1 MQPEVAD
8 APDAAGAPMDEEEIT
23 GVSCATDLSSADI
36 DTLLEENRR
45 LQMENQAFKEETKTV
60 YGNVDLKNDS
70 EVEFFTGLPSS
81 GMFWALLHYILA
93 LYTPNFSAK
102 IPHWSQL
109 LMVLMK
115 LRLGLLNKDL
125 SSRFG
130 ISPGTVSKVFHAW
143 INILSVELS
152 PCILWPKA
160 DTVSGS
166 QSCARCQC
174 YGTFGASLIARKSS

>member
-1 MQPEVAD
+1 
-8 APDAAGAPMDEEEIT
+8 
-23 GVSCATDLSSADI
+23 
-36 DTLLEENRR
+36 
-45 LQMENQAFKEETKTV
+45 MENQALKEETKTA

-102 IPHWSQL
+102 MPHWSQL

-125 SSRFG
+125 SSSVCGLWIQLARG
-130 ISPGTVSKVFHAW
+130 HHLQELCTWRVF
-143 INILSVELS
+143 LQE
-152 PCILWPKA
+152 
-160 DTVSGS
+160 
-166 QSCARCQC
+166 
-174 YGTFGASLIARKSS
+174 

>member
-1 MQPEVAD
+1 
-8 APDAAGAPMDEEEIT
+8 
-23 GVSCATDLSSADI
+23 
-36 DTLLEENRR
+36 
-45 LQMENQAFKEETKTV
+45 MENQALKEETKTA

-102 IPHWSQL
+102 MPHWSQL

-130 ISPGTVSKVFHAW
+130 ICPGTV
-143 INILSVELS
+143 
-152 PCILWPKA
+152 
-160 DTVSGS
+160 
-166 QSCARCQC
+166 
-174 YGTFGASLIARKSS
+174 